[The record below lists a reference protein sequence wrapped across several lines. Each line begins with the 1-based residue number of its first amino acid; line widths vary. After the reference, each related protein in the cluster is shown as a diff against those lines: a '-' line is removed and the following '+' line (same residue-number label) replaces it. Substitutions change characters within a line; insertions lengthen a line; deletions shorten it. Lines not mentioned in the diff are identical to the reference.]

1 MATLNYA
8 VNKDVLRSYK
18 KTKMRAIIEEF
29 MDSDSEIV
37 ELMYAPDEY
46 KNPTSAANNTRMAV
60 KRMNI
65 GDAVRVALRNDR
77 VFLYKE

>member
-8 VNKDVLRSYK
+8 VSKDVLRSYK

-29 MDSDSEIV
+29 VDPDNEIV

-46 KNPTSAANNTRMAV
+46 KNPNSAANNVRMAV
-60 KRMNI
+60 KRMSI
-65 GDAVRVALRNDR
+65 GDAVKVALRNNR

>member
-8 VNKDVLRSYK
+8 VSKDVLRSYK

-37 ELMYAPDEY
+37 ELM
-46 KNPTSAANNTRMAV
+46 
-60 KRMNI
+60 
-65 GDAVRVALRNDR
+65 
-77 VFLYKE
+77 